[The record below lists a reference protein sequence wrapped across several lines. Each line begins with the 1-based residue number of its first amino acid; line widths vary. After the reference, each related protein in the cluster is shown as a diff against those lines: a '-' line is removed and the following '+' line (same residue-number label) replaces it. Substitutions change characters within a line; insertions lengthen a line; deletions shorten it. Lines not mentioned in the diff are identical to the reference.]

1 MTVHLERE
9 LDRLKKKILA
19 LGAIVEERVRMA
31 IKAMETRDRELAK
44 KVIEADDEIDQIE
57 VDVEEGCLKI
67 LALYQPV
74 AIDLRFI
81 VAVIK
86 INNDL
91 ERRGDIAGNIAER
104 AAFRARTIGFVF
116 QTFHLVPYL
125 SVLENVLLPTLA
137 DAGTDDASSRAQD
150 LLEHFGLTERTDHRP
165 SELSIGERQRVA
177 MARALL
183 NQPRLLLA
191 DEPTGNLD
199 PANATQVMDYLA
211 EFHRAGGTVLVVTH
225 ERMAQS
231 YAQRTVKIEAG
242 KVAAGQV

>member
-57 VDVEEGCLKI
+57 VDVEEECLKI

-91 ERRGDIAGNIAER
+91 ERIGDIAVNIAER
-104 AAFRARTIGFVF
+104 AAF
-116 QTFHLVPYL
+116 L
-125 SVLENVLLPTLA
+125 
-137 DAGTDDASSRAQD
+137 
-150 LLEHFGLTERTDHRP
+150 
-165 SELSIGERQRVA
+165 
-177 MARALL
+177 
-183 NQPRLLLA
+183 
-191 DEPTGNLD
+191 
-199 PANATQVMDYLA
+199 ATQGKLDIPFDFAGMAEKTQSMLKKSIDALVNMDSNLAWEVGAADDEVDAINRAMYLQVQDGIRKNIDRMECLIHLLQASRHLERIADHATNVA
-211 EFHRAGGTVLVVTH
+211 EDVIYMISGEIVRHHAEDYKSLPR
-225 ERMAQS
+225 
-231 YAQRTVKIEAG
+231 
-242 KVAAGQV
+242 